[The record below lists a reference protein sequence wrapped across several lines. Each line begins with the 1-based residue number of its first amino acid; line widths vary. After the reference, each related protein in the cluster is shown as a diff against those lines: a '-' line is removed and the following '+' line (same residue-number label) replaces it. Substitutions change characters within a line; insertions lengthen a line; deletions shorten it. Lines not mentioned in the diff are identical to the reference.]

1 MIRKTKKILPVLA
14 LTLAL
19 VAGMSASVLAESYEY
34 DGTCTFNGSEMVEN
48 FSSATIADAVS
59 NLQPGD
65 DVTFTVEYVNGS
77 DESADWYMENAI
89 AQTLERTNQARKN
102 AYVTG
107 NDTAENGGYTYE
119 LVQYDKDN
127 NKKVLFSNSSVGGEE
142 GKVPDL
148 NTGKQMEGL
157 EPSTNAL
164 DDWFYID
171 TLSKRGESGSV
182 VLHVAFDGETEV
194 NDYMDTDG
202 ELNVRFAV
210 ELNKA
215 GNKPSKTTKIIKTGD
230 QNNLLMWAAVGL
242 IAGLL
247 MLIFAFLSRKRDRK
261 AASGKGGR
269 A

>member
-19 VAGMSASVLAESYEY
+19 IAGMSASALAESYEY
-34 DGTCTFNGSEMVEN
+34 DGTCTFNGSEMVESFN
-48 FSSATIADAVS
+48 SAQVADAVS

-65 DVTFTVEYVNGS
+65 DVTFTVQYVNGS
-77 DESADWYMENAI
+77 NETTDWYMENSI
-89 AQTLERTNQARKN
+89 VQTLEN
-102 AYVTG
+102 ASQKKAVEGTG
-107 NDTAENGGYTYE
+107 TPEKGGYSYE
-119 LVQYDKDN
+119 LTQYDKN
-127 NKKVLFSNSSVGGEE
+127 GKKNVLFSNSEVGGDE
-142 GKVPDL
+142 GTVQDL
-148 NTGKQMEGL
+148 NDPNKKLTGL

-171 TLSKRGESGSV
+171 TLNKKGQSGSV

-210 ELNKA
+210 ELHKA
-215 GNKPSKTTKIIKTGD
+215 GNKPSKTTKIVKTGD
-230 QNNLLMWAAVGL
+230 QNDLLLWAVIGL

-247 MLIFAFLSRKRDRK
+247 MLIFTFFSRKRDRK

>member
-19 VAGMSASVLAESYEY
+19 VIGMSSSVLAESYKY
-34 DGTCTFNGSEMVEN
+34 DGTCTFNGKEMVED
-48 FSSATIADAVS
+48 FSSSTIADAVS

-65 DVTFTVEYVNGS
+65 DVTFTVQYVNGAN
-77 DESADWYMENAI
+77 ESTDWYMENAI
-89 AQTLERTNQARKN
+89 AQTLEN
-102 AYVTG
+102 ASQKKAVEGTG
-107 NDTAENGGYTYE
+107 TPEKGGYSYE
-119 LVQYDKDN
+119 LVQYDKDG
-127 NKKVLFSNSSVGGEE
+127 KKNVLFSNAEVGGDE
-142 GKVPDL
+142 GTVQDL
-148 NTGKQMEGL
+148 NDPNKKLTGL

-171 TLSKRGESGSV
+171 TLSKKGQNGKV

-210 ELNKA
+210 ELTPK
-215 GNKPSKTTKIIKTGD
+215 GTTTTKAVKTGD
-230 QNNLLMWAAVGL
+230 QSNLLMWAAIGL
-242 IAGLL
+242 VAGLL
-247 MLIFAFLSRKRDRK
+247 MLVFAFLSRRGDRK
-261 AASGKGGR
+261 SAQGKGGR